1 MASKTMTGGSSPPR
15 PAIIGRWSMW
25 IGPWSAKPKEWVRLP
40 SDRPNEVKIMT
51 IQKVIKIIGICRLQE
66 FYRFME
72 GQTVSMNKDGSIN
85 YYKQDVDNFLR
96 KKEDRFFD

>member
-1 MASKTMTGGSSPPR
+1 MLAFQ
-15 PAIIGRWSMW
+15 AGRCGFESHF
-25 IGPWSAKPKEWVRLP
+25 PLQK
-40 SDRPNEVKIMT
+40 NEVKVMT

-72 GQTVSMNKDGSIN
+72 GQTVGMNKDGSID

>member
-1 MASKTMTGGSSPPR
+1 VCSTF
-15 PAIIGRWSMW
+15 I
-25 IGPWSAKPKEWVRLP
+25 
-40 SDRPNEVKIMT
+40 NEVKVMT

-72 GQTVSMNKDGSIN
+72 GQTVGMNKDGSID